1 MALTFGT
8 APFGARPHG
17 RFNAELALPDPLL
30 WFEAYPLRVRAVLA
44 GEVVADSTRVRL
56 LHSSGALPVF
66 WFPVNDLSAAHVVR
80 GETTEVRPGLGRIAF
95 HDLAVGRRTAAAAVR
110 ASVEP
115 APGAEFLAGHAS
127 LDWDAMDEWFV
138 EEQLVLGHPKD
149 PYTRI
154 DVVPTTRHVQV
165 SIDGVVVAESRR
177 AKILQETSLPWR
189 FYLPPEDVR
198 TDLLLPSGSKSRCA
212 YKGSAS
218 YWHARVGDRVVED
231 VVWSYAEPTH
241 EAMPVRD
248 LLCFFSERVDID
260 LDGVREA
267 RRRRSGRAS
276 ARTWWAAARRCG
288 WGAATRNAAPAGP
301 CPERS

>member
-8 APFGARPHG
+8 SPFGARPRG
-17 RFNAELALPDPLL
+17 RFNAELELPDPLL

-44 GEVVADSTRVRL
+44 GEVVADSTRVAL
-56 LHSSGALPVF
+56 LHSSEALPVF
-66 WFPVNDLSAAHVVR
+66 WFPVDDLSAAHVVR

-95 HDLAVGRRTAAAAVR
+95 HDLAVGPRTAAGAVR

-115 APGAEFLAGHAS
+115 APGAEFLTGHAS

-165 SIDGVVVAESRR
+165 SIDGIVVADSRR

-198 TDLLLPSGSKSRCA
+198 TDLLRPSGSKSRCA

-231 VVWSYAEPTH
+231 VVWAYAEPTH

-260 LDGVREA
+260 IDGVREA
-267 RRRRSGRAS
+267 RPPTQWSRKREDVVGGGQALRGLMGRRD
-276 ARTWWAAARRCG
+276 
-288 WGAATRNAAPAGP
+288 
-301 CPERS
+301 

>member
-17 RFNAELALPDPLL
+17 RFNAELELPEPLL

-44 GEVVADSTRVRL
+44 GEVVADSTRVAL

-66 WFPVNDLSAAHVVR
+66 WFPVDDLSAAHVVR
-80 GETTEVRPGLGRIAF
+80 TDTTELRPGLGRIAF
-95 HDLAVGRRTAAAAVR
+95 HDLAVGRRTAAGAVR

-115 APGAEFLAGHAS
+115 AAGAEFLAGHAS

-149 PYTRI
+149 RYTRI

-165 SIDGVVVAESRR
+165 SIDGAVVADSRR
-177 AKILQETSLPWR
+177 AKILQESSLPWR

-198 TDLLLPSGSKSRCA
+198 TDLLLPSGSEARCA
-212 YKGSAS
+212 HQGSAPPLHPRGGEPGGGDVGWC
-218 YWHARVGDRVVED
+218 YAHA
-231 VVWSYAEPTH
+231 P
-241 EAMPVRD
+241 
-248 LLCFFSERVDID
+248 
-260 LDGVREA
+260 
-267 RRRRSGRAS
+267 
-276 ARTWWAAARRCG
+276 
-288 WGAATRNAAPAGP
+288 
-301 CPERS
+301 